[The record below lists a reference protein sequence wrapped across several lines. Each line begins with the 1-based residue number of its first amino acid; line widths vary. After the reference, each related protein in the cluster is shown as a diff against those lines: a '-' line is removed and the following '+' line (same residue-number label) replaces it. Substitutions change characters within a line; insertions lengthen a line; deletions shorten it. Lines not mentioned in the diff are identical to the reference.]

1 MLEIVHRN
9 TKYLTHLMSSLIV
22 SSYHKNRY
30 LKLNEGC
37 AFTTQGSLRVFLYCT
52 LVVNSVC
59 DNYGSAGTQIVF
71 NLNTETDLPC
81 FFLTGD
87 LKIKISVLRNFI
99 LLIDIWIQGKILHN
113 YSYSS
118 GVQFAKCSFL
128 MNVFF
133 SPTIFKVLKR
143 LLHRQ
148 ILRR

>member
-37 AFTTQGSLRVFLYCT
+37 AFTIQDSLRVFSTAHLWLIQFVIIMVLLEHKLCLILIPKQTYQ
-52 LVVNSVC
+52 V
-59 DNYGSAGTQIVF
+59 
-71 NLNTETDLPC
+71 P
-81 FFLTGD
+81 GD